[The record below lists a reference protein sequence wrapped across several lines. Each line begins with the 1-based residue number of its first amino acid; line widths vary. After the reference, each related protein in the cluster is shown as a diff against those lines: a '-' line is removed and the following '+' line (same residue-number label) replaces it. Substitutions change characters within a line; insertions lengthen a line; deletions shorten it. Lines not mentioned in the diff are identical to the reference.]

1 MTKDNLPYVFSVVFS
16 VFVAFSTLEAD
27 TPDQNIKVQ
36 NSVFYE
42 VPITWIKLVR
52 VLRNTV
58 NVWDHMSRVTS
69 RCLEQFKWSACDSTV
84 LLSRFFF
91 STGFGRVF
99 SGSHGIWLKYRA
111 GCGKM
116 WDLLTGYGIWLLHR
130 GSDRDSLKS
139 WRKNGIRERDDRS
152 VGFGF
157 DLTKKWESG
166 IREVTRLSRS
176 IFPRWSK
183 EQVIFL
189 VIWVWLDKEMGKR
202 D

>member
-1 MTKDNLPYVFSVVFS
+1 MKYRS
-16 VFVAFSTLEAD
+16 LESN
-27 TPDQNIKVQ
+27 Q
-36 NSVFYE
+36 
-42 VPITWIKLVR
+42 VR

-84 LLSRFFF
+84 LLSRFFLF

-99 SGSHGIWLKYRA
+99 PGSHGIWLKYRA

-130 GSDRDSLKS
+130 RSDRDSLKS
-139 WRKNGIRERDDRS
+139 WGKNGIRERDDRS

-189 VIWVWLDKEMGKR
+189 VMRPIPKLFQTKVCSVLKSL
-202 D
+202 